1 MGQSV
6 SRRRSSRPPQPV
18 CEDNTPAEPGSSR
31 PSPAGS
37 RTASTAAS
45 KRRRRSSLRRSLL
58 SFVPR
63 ADSSSSSVRNA
74 APSSGAEGSAAPK
87 KRWRSSFARRSSKP
101 SQLPPQLAELRQEE
115 VQGGSTVVEV
125 GPSQAGEQSTP
136 GTHAHPS
143 IPDIVISGEPPPE
156 VEAHSVPEERQSVS
170 ADVQEWLGDHP
181 GDGVPNGDPIEQ
193 PASDTSPE
201 PTDTPL
207 EQDAHDNVVSPTAA
221 TATPLPVSSE
231 PNPDSFPEAE
241 APPQAPRQ
249 FPPPGTLVVVQ
260 GVVNTTDVPSSD
272 NATSSSRRPSRSTT
286 PRPPSAAAGR
296 QGEPAL
302 GSRDIER
309 HGTRNRLSS
318 FINRTRP
325 GDGRAA
331 DSTSSNRNSAVSDIS
346 ASAASHDTISAEES
360 SILDDQE
367 SIHDDHDVR
376 PRPLSQGSI
385 DVLGTLLRYARMAQ
399 YTNQ

>member
-6 SRRRSSRPPQPV
+6 SRHRSSRATQPV
-18 CEDNTPAEPGSSR
+18 LEDNTPAEPGSSR

-45 KRRRRSSLRRSLL
+45 KRSRRSSLRRSLL
-58 SFVPR
+58 SLVPR
-63 ADSSSSSVRNA
+63 SDSSSSVRSA
-74 APSSGAEGSAAPK
+74 APSSSAEGSPAPK

-101 SQLPPQLAELRQEE
+101 SPLPPQLAELRQEE
-115 VQGGSTVVEV
+115 VQGGSTAVEV
-125 GPSQAGEQSTP
+125 GATQTGEQSTP
-136 GTHAHPS
+136 GTHAHPP

-156 VEAHSVPEERQSVS
+156 LEAQTMPEEQHPVS
-170 ADVQEWLGDHP
+170 TDVQEWLGDRP
-181 GDGVPNGDPIEQ
+181 RDGISRSDPVEQ
-193 PASDTSPE
+193 TASDVAPE
-201 PTDTPL
+201 PTDVPPEPETL
-207 EQDAHDNVVSPTAA
+207 ADSVTAPTAA
-221 TATPLPVSSE
+221 PATPLPAATE
-231 PNPDSFPEAE
+231 PNPDSLPEAE
-241 APPQAPRQ
+241 APLQAPRQ

-272 NATSSSRRPSRSTT
+272 NAVSSSRRPSRSTT

-296 QGEPAL
+296 QGESAT
-302 GSRDIER
+302 SHRDER

-331 DSTSSNRNSAVSDIS
+331 DSTSSNRNSAVSDLS
-346 ASAASHDTISAEES
+346 LSAASHDAVSAEES
-360 SILDDQE
+360 SIADDQD
-367 SIHDDHDVR
+367 SIHDDHDAR

-385 DVLGTLLRYARMAQ
+385 DVLGTLLRYVRATQ
-399 YTNQ
+399 ITYQ

>member
-1 MGQSV
+1 M
-6 SRRRSSRPPQPV
+6 
-18 CEDNTPAEPGSSR
+18 
-31 PSPAGS
+31 
-37 RTASTAAS
+37 
-45 KRRRRSSLRRSLL
+45 
-58 SFVPR
+58 
-63 ADSSSSSVRNA
+63 
-74 APSSGAEGSAAPK
+74 
-87 KRWRSSFARRSSKP
+87 
-101 SQLPPQLAELRQEE
+101 
-115 VQGGSTVVEV
+115 VEV

-170 ADVQEWLGDHP
+170 ADVQEWLGDHT

-207 EQDAHDNVVSPTAA
+207 EQDAHDSVASPTAA

-296 QGEPAL
+296 QGEPAS
-302 GSRDIER
+302 GPRDIER

-331 DSTSSNRNSAVSDIS
+331 DSASSNRNSAVSDIS

-360 SILDDQE
+360 SIMDDQE

-399 YTNQ
+399 YTNSS

>member
-6 SRRRSSRPPQPV
+6 SRHRSTRSPQPV
-18 CEDNTPAEPGSSR
+18 CEDNTPPEPGSSR

-37 RTASTAAS
+37 RTASTTAS
-45 KRRRRSSLRRSLL
+45 KRSRRSSLRRSLL

-63 ADSSSSSVRNA
+63 SDSSSSVRSA
-74 APSSGAEGSAAPK
+74 APSSSAEGSPAPK

-101 SQLPPQLAELRQEE
+101 SPLPPHLAELRQEE
-115 VQGGSTVVEV
+115 VQGGSTAVEV
-125 GPSQAGEQSTP
+125 GTSQAGEQSTP

-156 VEAHSVPEERQSVS
+156 AEAHAEPEQRQPVG
-170 ADVQEWLGDHP
+170 ADTQEWLGDHP
-181 GDGVPNGDPIEQ
+181 RDGVSNSDPSEQ
-193 PASDTSPE
+193 PASDAAPE
-201 PTDTPL
+201 PIDVLP
-207 EQDAHDNVVSPTAA
+207 EQETHRDNVTPPSAA
-221 TATPLPVSSE
+221 TATPLPASSE
-231 PNPDSFPEAE
+231 PNPDSPPEAE

-296 QGEPAL
+296 QGDPAVS
-302 GSRDIER
+302 SRDGER

-325 GDGRAA
+325 SDGRAA
-331 DSTSSNRNSAVSDIS
+331 DSTSSNRNSAVSDMS
-346 ASAASHDTISAEES
+346 SSAASHDTVSAEES
-360 SILDDQE
+360 SIVDDQD
-367 SIHDDHDVR
+367 SIHDDHDAR

-385 DVLGTLLRYARMAQ
+385 DVLGTLLRYARMTQ
-399 YTNQ
+399 HTDQ